1 MSHLKKLND
10 AIARGSPDSRLKALW
25 HATDMLMA
33 GRYTE
38 DQIWIFGEVIGR
50 LAEEIETAARCQL
63 AQRLARCDH
72 APIHM
77 INKLA
82 LRRFDRNRQSRPAL
96 LRAA

>member
-10 AIARGSPDSRLKALW
+10 AIARGSPDGLLKALW

-50 LAEEIETAARCQL
+50 LAEEIETAASWPSGSRV
-63 AQRLARCDH
+63 AT
-72 APIHM
+72 M
-77 INKLA
+77 
-82 LRRFDRNRQSRPAL
+82 RRST
-96 LRAA
+96 